1 MINRHKD
8 LFADGL
14 FYNYLAWFSYDYVD
28 FAFLDFIL
36 YYPAY

>member
-14 FYNYLAWFSYDYVD
+14 FYINIVWLGRSGPS
-28 FAFLDFIL
+28 IP
-36 YYPAY
+36 YYPEY